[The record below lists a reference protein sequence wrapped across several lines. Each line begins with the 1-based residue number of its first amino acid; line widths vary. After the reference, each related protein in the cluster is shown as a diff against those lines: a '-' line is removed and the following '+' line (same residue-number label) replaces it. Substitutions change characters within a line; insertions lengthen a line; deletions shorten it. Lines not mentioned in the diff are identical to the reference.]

1 MEFDCYEEVVNC
13 CPTNFTTE
21 TNNNDERE
29 AQFTLCYDGEVD
41 YNVQDDKES
50 INKSEVEISC
60 SHDDA
65 EFVAVHTESSDNE
78 LTSNDEHD
86 GESLDLNEFGDVDET
101 EEMSDFIDVPE
112 SALVPNPAD
121 RFNLAR
127 AEFEEVCSLS
137 IEY

>member
-1 MEFDCYEEVVNC
+1 M
-13 CPTNFTTE
+13 
-21 TNNNDERE
+21 
-29 AQFTLCYDGEVD
+29 
-41 YNVQDDKES
+41 
-50 INKSEVEISC
+50 ISC
-60 SHDDA
+60 IHDDA

-121 RFNLAR
+121 RFEVNEDSDDDVNLAR